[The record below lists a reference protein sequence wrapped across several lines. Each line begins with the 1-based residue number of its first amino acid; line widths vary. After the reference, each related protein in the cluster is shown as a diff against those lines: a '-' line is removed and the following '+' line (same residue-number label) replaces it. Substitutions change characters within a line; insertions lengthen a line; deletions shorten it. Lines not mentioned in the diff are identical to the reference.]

1 MAQSLATA
9 GTLYIGERYSHPH
22 LRNQLI
28 VNNVGV
34 APVLL
39 VGGWN
44 FANSQ
49 YYAICGEVR
58 FEPTGAIEVE
68 ERYSH

>member
-9 GTLYIGERYSHPH
+9 GTLYTGERYSHPR

-28 VNNVGV
+28 VYNVVV

-44 FANSQ
+44 FATPQN
-49 YYAICGEVR
+49 YPICGEVC
-58 FEPTGAIEVE
+58 FQPPGAIEVE
-68 ERYSH
+68 RGSH